1 MLPFLVEQGPI
12 IPFKTR
18 NKLRFFKSVKDAFF
32 TSVKKK
38 FSSLV
43 NLTTENVQLNKK
55 QTQSDVSL
63 GFLG

>member
-12 IPFKTR
+12 IPFKTG
-18 NKLRFFKSVKDAFF
+18 NKLRFFKSVKYVFF

-38 FSSLV
+38 V
-43 NLTTENVQLNKK
+43 NKK
-55 QTQSDVSL
+55 RTQSDVSL